1 MNLFNLHLRSATRHE
16 RIDHVASFIGADASG
31 SFGVLA
37 GHARMIARLGF
48 GLMRYRRLDADWE
61 YVAVPGGVVYF
72 VDNELQVLTRRYLRD
87 TDYGRIAAALVGQFE
102 AEEASLRALKE
113 GLARVER
120 EMLKRLWDMERH
132 EGHLV

>member
-1 MNLFNLHLRSATRHE
+1 VNLFNLHLRSATQHE
-16 RIDHVASFIGADASG
+16 RIDRVASCIGADASG

-48 GLMRYRRLDADWE
+48 GLMRFRRLDEGWE
-61 YVAVPGGVVYF
+61 YVAIPGGVAYF

-87 TDYGRIAAALVGQFE
+87 ADYGRLAAALAEQFD

-113 GLARVER
+113 ALVRVER
-120 EMLKRLWDMERH
+120 EMLRRFLDMGRR
-132 EGHLV
+132 EGHLA